1 MAGVTIM
8 DAWINVVPS
17 MAGIT
22 GKLNKQISGVG
33 DQVGTKLGSEAGHG
47 FSKGLLGVGAIV
59 GAAAQVTQKA
69 MSAISSSIGSAVSRA
84 DQMNNFPKVMANLG
98 YSSED
103 ASNSIKKIG
112 KALDGLPTSSAV
124 MSGMVQQLAPLN

>member
-22 GKLNKQISGVG
+22 GKLNKQISCVG

-69 MSAISSSIGSAVSRA
+69 MSAI
-84 DQMNNFPKVMANLG
+84 
-98 YSSED
+98 
-103 ASNSIKKIG
+103 
-112 KALDGLPTSSAV
+112 
-124 MSGMVQQLAPLN
+124 